1 MVKNISSI
9 HMQRQKLNGKWE
21 VGTINKTY
29 KTNTMTT
36 KVKFLYHE
44 KNDDLFA
51 YFPFDEWCN
60 GTKSCYTPMEGH
72 SAVHPLYT
80 LECREATLPEY
91 LDLFNELQSIG
102 YRLELI

>member
-1 MVKNISSI
+1 
-9 HMQRQKLNGKWE
+9 
-21 VGTINKTY
+21 
-29 KTNTMTT
+29 MTT